1 MINHAR
7 ETLTIKTKIVNITS
21 FNLDVTKYFPNIEI
35 LNRGVPGDRTDLALS
50 RVQADVLQSN
60 PDIVTIFF
68 GTNDVT
74 AEGPNYQTFI
84 ANIKEMITLIGT
96 QKCILITPGVT
107 GPSLQDF
114 YPNQKLSQYAQGLVT
129 LAEELNV
136 TCYDWHSVATEYEAS
151 ELLQSDDIHYS
162 KKAYELLVQGL
173 VPLIEVKNKISIEN
187 REKNLLEK

>member
-1 MINHAR
+1 
-7 ETLTIKTKIVNITS
+7 
-21 FNLDVTKYFPNIEI
+21 
-35 LNRGVPGDRTDLALS
+35 
-50 RVQADVLQSN
+50 
-60 PDIVTIFF
+60 
-68 GTNDVT
+68 
-74 AEGPNYQTFI
+74 
-84 ANIKEMITLIGT
+84 MITLIGT

>member
-1 MINHAR
+1 MTN
-7 ETLTIKTKIVNITS
+7 LVLFGDSITAGMTDGYPS
-21 FNLDVTKYFPNIEI
+21 PIFSNEIRKYFPNIEI

-50 RVQADVLQSN
+50 RIQADILQSN

-74 AEGPNYQTFI
+74 AEGPDYQTFI

-96 QKCILITPGVT
+96 QKCILITPGIT

-129 LAEELNV
+129 LAEELQ
-136 TCYDWHSVATEYEAS
+136 A
-151 ELLQSDDIHYS
+151 DDIHYS

-173 VPLIEVKNKISIEN
+173 APLIETKNKISTEN
-187 REKNLLEK
+187 REKDLLKK

>member
-1 MINHAR
+1 M
-7 ETLTIKTKIVNITS
+7 L
-21 FNLDVTKYFPNIEI
+21 
-35 LNRGVPGDRTDLALS
+35 
-50 RVQADVLQSN
+50 
-60 PDIVTIFF
+60 
-68 GTNDVT
+68 
-74 AEGPNYQTFI
+74 
-84 ANIKEMITLIGT
+84 
-96 QKCILITPGVT
+96 
-107 GPSLQDF
+107 
-114 YPNQKLSQYAQGLVT
+114 GLVT